1 MVVKQ
6 VEASAKEVSKEMSI
20 LLKALVMMKRLARAV
35 AMLVL
40 LLSTVLR
47 KGKARTRKK
56 TGSWFSV
63 LVAFENASQDPIDFW
78 RTTVATWA
86 TRSL

>member
-6 VEASAKEVSKEMSI
+6 VEASAKEVCKLSI
-20 LLKALVMMKRLARAV
+20 LLMALVMMKRSARAV

-40 LLSTVLR
+40 LLR
-47 KGKARTRKK
+47 KAKARTRKK

-63 LVAFENASQDPIDFW
+63 LVAFENASHDPIDFW

-86 TRSL
+86 T

>member
-1 MVVKQ
+1 M
-6 VEASAKEVSKEMSI
+6 EASAKVVSKMSI
-20 LLKALVMMKRLARAV
+20 LLKALVMMKRLAKMI
-35 AMLVL
+35 AMPVL

-63 LVAFENASQDPIDFW
+63 LVAFENASHDPIDFW
-78 RTTVATWA
+78 RTTVAT
-86 TRSL
+86 

>member
-6 VEASAKEVSKEMSI
+6 VEASAKEVCKLSI
-20 LLKALVMMKRLARAV
+20 LLMALVMMKRSARAV

-40 LLSTVLR
+40 LLR
-47 KGKARTRKK
+47 KAKARTRKK

-63 LVAFENASQDPIDFW
+63 LVAFENASHDPIDFW
-78 RTTVATWA
+78 RTTVAT
-86 TRSL
+86 

>member
-6 VEASAKEVSKEMSI
+6 VEASAKAVCKMSI
-20 LLKALVMMKRLARAV
+20 LLKALVMMKRLARAA

-40 LLSTVLR
+40 LSSTVLR
-47 KGKARTRKK
+47 RAKARTRKK
-56 TGSWFSV
+56 TGSWFSD
-63 LVAFENASQDPIDFW
+63 LVAFENASHDPIDFW

-86 TRSL
+86 T

>member
-6 VEASAKEVSKEMSI
+6 VEVSAKEVSKMSI
-20 LLKALVMMKRLARAV
+20 LLKALVMMKRLARAF

-47 KGKARTRKK
+47 KAKARTRKN
-56 TGSWFSV
+56 SWFSV
-63 LVAFENASQDPIDFW
+63 LVAFENASHDPIDFW
-78 RTTVATWA
+78 RTTVAT
-86 TRSL
+86 

>member
-6 VEASAKEVSKEMSI
+6 VEASAKEVCKMSI
-20 LLKALVMMKRLARAV
+20 LLKALVMMKRSARAV

-40 LLSTVLR
+40 STVLR
-47 KGKARTRKK
+47 KAKARTRKK

-63 LVAFENASQDPIDFW
+63 LVAFENASHDPIDFW
-78 RTTVATWA
+78 RTTVAT
-86 TRSL
+86 